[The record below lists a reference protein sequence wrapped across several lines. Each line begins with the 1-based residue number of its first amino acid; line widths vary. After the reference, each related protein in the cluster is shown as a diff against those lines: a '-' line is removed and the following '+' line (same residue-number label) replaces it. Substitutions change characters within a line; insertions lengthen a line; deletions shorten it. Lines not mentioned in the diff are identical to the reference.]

1 MTGLPSPP
9 TKFEGDAVWTHSYSG
24 TGGND
29 VDREAKLLRWG
40 LEKWFLSVESAPV
53 IQDGVS
59 SAAQFGWILADRND
73 LLLLHKRLGE
83 ELGV

>member
-1 MTGLPSPP
+1 MTDLPSRP
-9 TKFEGDAVWTHSYSG
+9 TKFEGDSIWTHSYTG
-24 TGGND
+24 AGGND
-29 VDREAKLLRWG
+29 VDREAKLFRWG

-53 IQDGVS
+53 IKDGVPTTP
-59 SAAQFGWILADRND
+59 QFGWILADRND